1 MTPRKKKQLCFPLQG
16 SLFPH
21 KVDSDGTHVC
31 LLVVQP
37 FAPGHLFFIPSR
49 SPTAP
54 RYEPVQNKGGG
65 DITLSRAIGKRELG
79 WFFDH
84 GSFFFTLGKETSP
97 SPLPPL
103 FSAPAA
109 CHSLVTPRND

>member
-1 MTPRKKKQLCFPLQG
+1 MTPRKKNSFVFPCRGLYSPIRWTRTGPMCVCWWYSLLLQG
-16 SLFPH
+16 IF
-21 KVDSDGTHVC
+21 
-31 LLVVQP
+31 
-37 FAPGHLFFIPSR
+37 FFIPSR

-97 SPLPPL
+97 SPLPPP
-103 FSAPAA
+103 FSPPQLHATV
-109 CHSLVTPRND
+109 S

>member
-37 FAPGHLFFIPSR
+37 FAPGHLFFYSLSVPNS
-49 SPTAP
+49 T
-54 RYEPVQNKGGG
+54 
-65 DITLSRAIGKRELG
+65 TL
-79 WFFDH
+79 
-84 GSFFFTLGKETSP
+84 
-97 SPLPPL
+97 
-103 FSAPAA
+103 
-109 CHSLVTPRND
+109 